1 VVYAV
6 PMTLQRFADRIEPR
20 AFTLAP
26 PRPVEGTGGVI
37 YTLALAVPG
46 VFRYAFGDVYTPPE
60 TLQDPEHLA
69 ALAGVPVIDDDQAT
83 HIEGVDPDT
92 MEGAAIGR
100 VLRAWWDEPQQVL
113 IAEAVIDVRRG
124 LDAIARGVVGVSEGY
139 SGQLVEEVGE
149 IDGSRY
155 DLRQVKR
162 VAPSNVAI
170 TLNPRHAVTRL
181 QADAKEAEM
190 EIPAEILKKFADADV
205 PLMELVTMLMEAIK
219 EGAAAK
225 ATADALRAKY
235 EPEGGAE
242 AVAEVEAAADEAS
255 ASVETPMADPD
266 DAKVEGMADAL
277 KLADELG
284 ISVDGAWTL
293 RQVKRAI
300 VTCRGVPQAQAD
312 SLTGDTLAAA
322 YAMARTLP
330 MADAFDRLS
339 ARPAKTTATS
349 TSTHGE

>member
-1 VVYAV
+1 
-6 PMTLQRFADRIEPR
+6 MTIHRFADRIEPR

-26 PRPVEGTGGVI
+26 PRPVEGTGGMI

-60 TLQDPEHLA
+60 TLQDPDHLA

-100 VLRAWWDEPQQVL
+100 VLRAWWDDQQQVL
-113 IAEAVIDVRRG
+113 VAEAVIDVRRG

-155 DLRQVKR
+155 DLRQVRR

-205 PLMELVTMLMEAIK
+205 PLMELIQMLLTATQESAGHK
-219 EGAAAK
+219 AAADAAMYDA
-225 ATADALRAKY
+225 ATLRAKY
-235 EPEGGAE
+235 EPEAAAE
-242 AVAEVEAAADEAS
+242 IEAAAADEAS
-255 ASVETPMADPD
+255 ASVDAPMADPD

-277 KLADELG
+277 TLASELG
-284 ISVDGAWTL
+284 ISVDPAWTL

-300 VTCRGVPQAQAD
+300 VVCRGVPQAQAD
-312 SLTGDTLAAA
+312 SLTGDNLAAA
-322 YAMARTLP
+322 FAMARALP
-330 MADAFDRLS
+330 MADAFDRIS
-339 ARPAKTTATS
+339 ARPAKTTTPS

>member
-1 VVYAV
+1 
-6 PMTLQRFADRIEPR
+6 MTIHRFADRIEPR

-26 PRPVEGTGGVI
+26 PRPVEGTGGMI

-60 TLQDPEHLA
+60 TLQDPDHLA

-100 VLRAWWDEPQQVL
+100 VLRAWWDDQQQVL
-113 IAEAVIDVRRG
+113 VAEAVIDVRRG

-155 DLRQVKR
+155 DLRQVRR

-205 PLMELVTMLMEAIK
+205 PLMELIQMLLTATQESAGHK
-219 EGAAAK
+219 AAADAAMYDA
-225 ATADALRAKY
+225 ATLRAKY
-235 EPEGGAE
+235 EPEAAAE
-242 AVAEVEAAADEAS
+242 IEAAAADEAS
-255 ASVETPMADPD
+255 ASVDAPMADPD

-277 KLADELG
+277 TLASELG
-284 ISVDGAWTL
+284 ISVDPAWTL

-300 VTCRGVPQAQAD
+300 VVCRGVPQAQAD
-312 SLTGDTLAAA
+312 SLTGDNLAAA
-322 YAMARTLP
+322 FAMARALP
-330 MADAFDRLS
+330 MADAFDRIS
-339 ARPAKTTATS
+339 ARPAKTTTPP

>member
-1 VVYAV
+1 
-6 PMTLQRFADRIEPR
+6 MTIHRFADRIEPR

-26 PRPVEGTGGVI
+26 PRPVEGTGGMI

-46 VFRYAFGDVYTPPE
+46 VFRYTFGDVYTPPE
-60 TLQDPEHLA
+60 TLQDPDHLA

-100 VLRAWWDEPQQVL
+100 VLRAWWDDQQQVL
-113 IAEAVIDVRRG
+113 VAEAVIDVRRG

-155 DLRQVKR
+155 DLRQVRR

-205 PLMELVTMLMEAIK
+205 PLMELIQMLLTATQESAGHK
-219 EGAAAK
+219 AAADAAMYDA
-225 ATADALRAKY
+225 ATLRAKY
-235 EPEGGAE
+235 EPEAAAE
-242 AVAEVEAAADEAS
+242 IEAAAADEAS
-255 ASVETPMADPD
+255 ASVDAPMADPD

-277 KLADELG
+277 TLASELG
-284 ISVDGAWTL
+284 ISVDPAWTL

-300 VTCRGVPQAQAD
+300 VVCRGVPQAQAD
-312 SLTGDTLAAA
+312 SLTGDNLAAA
-322 YAMARTLP
+322 FAMARALP
-330 MADAFDRLS
+330 MADAFDRIS
-339 ARPAKTTATS
+339 ARPAKTTTPS

>member
-1 VVYAV
+1 
-6 PMTLQRFADRIEPR
+6 MTIHRFADRIEPR

-60 TLQDPEHLA
+60 TLQDPDHLA

-100 VLRAWWDEPQQVL
+100 VLRAWWDDQQQVL
-113 IAEAVIDVRRG
+113 VAEAVIDVRRG

-155 DLRQVKR
+155 DLRQVRR

-205 PLMELVTMLMEAIK
+205 PLLELVNMLMEAIK
-219 EGAAAK
+219 EGAGHKAA
-225 ATADALRAKY
+225 ADAAMYDAATLRAKY
-235 EPEGGAE
+235 EPEA
-242 AVAEVEAAADEAS
+242 AVEVEAASDEAS
-255 ASVETPMADPD
+255 ASAEAPMADPD

-277 KLADELG
+277 TLASELG
-284 ISVDGAWTL
+284 ISVDPAWTL

-300 VTCRGVPQAQAD
+300 VVCRGVPQAQAD
-312 SLTGDTLAAA
+312 SLTGDNLASAF
-322 YAMARTLP
+322 AMARALP
-330 MADAFDRLS
+330 MADAFDRIA
-339 ARPAKTTATS
+339 ARPARTTISS